1 MSAPAS
7 SWVFLALS
15 ILGLAMTVS
24 GFVRASRLG

>member
-24 GFVRASRLG
+24 GLVRASRLG